1 MIERLQGF
9 AALLRKNRVRVSTS
23 ELLDA
28 ARAAAI
34 VGLEDGQTLRT
45 VLSATLIK
53 RAGDQRVF
61 DELYS
66 LYFLRG
72 ADYAR
77 DLAGTPLG
85 RLLAEMGLSADQVAR
100 LLEEIG
106 DQAAAL
112 SAAGRAGLGL
122 SALDVPALLFAS
134 GVALA
139 GVRLTSP
146 LQVGYYAH
154 RALGEM
160 NVAGAELELEQ
171 LVAAVSRALGPEAAR
186 ALREAIARNMTA
198 LKAAVRRFVHDEFE
212 RQNVDFVQEFRART
226 LAERP
231 FALLSEDE
239 IARLRVEVQRLA
251 RKLRAQAS
259 LRPER
264 RKRGRLDV
272 RRTLRRS
279 LSTGGVPIDLVR
291 RKKRVD
297 RPRLVV
303 LCDVSDSVKNVS
315 RFMLELVYTL
325 QERFEKVRSYVFVA
339 DIGETTDLFRS
350 SAIDEA
356 VRLAYEG
363 AVINVSAN
371 SDYGRALEQFA
382 TRHLDAVT
390 SRTTVIVIGDA
401 RNNYN
406 PPHADRLAE
415 IRARAKRV
423 IWLNPEAP
431 AAWGFGDSA
440 MRDYEPH
447 CDKVVVA
454 HNLESLRRVV
464 NDLSVK

>member
-1 MIERLQGF
+1 LLERLQGF
-9 AALLRKNRVRVSTS
+9 AALLRQNRVRVSTS

-28 ARAAAI
+28 ARAAAA
-34 VGLEDGQTLRT
+34 VGLEDGATLRAA
-45 VLSATLIK
+45 LAATLVK
-53 RAGDQRVF
+53 RAGDLRVF
-61 DELYS
+61 DELYA

-72 ADYAR
+72 AAYAR

-85 RLLAEMGLSADQVAR
+85 RLLHEMGLSAEDIAR
-100 LLEEIG
+100 ILEEIG

-112 SAAGRAGLGL
+112 SAAGRAGLGV
-122 SALDVPALLFAS
+122 SGLDVPALLQAS
-134 GVALA
+134 GVALE
-139 GVRLTSP
+139 GVRLSSP
-146 LQVGYYAH
+146 LQVGYYAY

-160 NVAGAELELEQ
+160 NVAGAEADLEQ
-171 LVAAVSRALGPEAAR
+171 LASAVGRALGAEAAR
-186 ALREAIARNMTA
+186 ALREAIARNLAA
-198 LKAAVRRFVHDEFE
+198 LKAAVRRFVNDEFE
-212 RQNVDFVQEFRART
+212 RQNVDFMQEFRART

-259 LRPER
+259 LRPQHR
-264 RKRGRLDV
+264 RRGRLDV

-279 LSTGGVPIDLVR
+279 LSTGGIPIQLVR
-291 RKKRVD
+291 KKKRID

-339 DIGETTDLFRS
+339 DIGETTDLFRT

-363 AVINVSAN
+363 AVINVSAS
-371 SDYGRALEQFA
+371 SDYGRALELFA
-382 TRHLDAVT
+382 ERHLDAVT
-390 SRTTVIVIGDA
+390 AKTTVIVIGDA

-406 PPHADRLAE
+406 PANAERLAE
-415 IRARAKRV
+415 IRARARRV
-423 IWLNPEAP
+423 LWLNPESP

-464 NDLSVK
+464 DDLSV

>member
-1 MIERLQGF
+1 MLARLQEF

-23 ELLDA
+23 EVLDA
-28 ARAAAI
+28 ARATAA
-34 VGLEDGQTLRT
+34 VGLEDGATLRAA
-45 VLSATLIK
+45 LAATLIK

-72 ADYAR
+72 AAYAR
-77 DLAGTPLG
+77 DLAGTPLA
-85 RLLAEMGLSADQVAR
+85 RILEELGLSAQDIAR
-100 LLEEIG
+100 ILEELA
-106 DQAAAL
+106 DQAAGL

-134 GVALA
+134 GVALE

-154 RALGEM
+154 RALSEM
-160 NVAGAELELEQ
+160 NVTGAEQELAQ
-171 LVAAVSRALGPEAAR
+171 LTAVVGRALGAAAAR
-186 ALREAIARNMTA
+186 ALAAAIARNLSA
-198 LKAAVRRFVHDEFE
+198 LRAAVRRFVHEEFE

-231 FALLSEDE
+231 FALLSEEE

-259 LRPER
+259 LRPQV

-272 RRTLRRS
+272 RRTIRRS
-279 LSTGGVPIDLVR
+279 LATGGVPMDLVER
-291 RKKRVD
+291 RKRVE

-382 TRHLDAVT
+382 ARHLDAVT
-390 SRTTVIVIGDA
+390 SRTTVVVIGDA

-406 PPHADRLAE
+406 PPNAERLAE
-415 IRARAKRV
+415 IRHRAKRV
-423 IWLNPEAP
+423 VWLNPEAP

-447 CDKVVVA
+447 CDRVVVA
-454 HNLESLRRVV
+454 YNLESLRKVV
-464 NDLSVK
+464 DELAI

>member
-1 MIERLQGF
+1 M
-9 AALLRKNRVRVSTS
+9 
-23 ELLDA
+23 
-28 ARAAAI
+28 
-34 VGLEDGQTLRT
+34 
-45 VLSATLIK
+45 
-53 RAGDQRVF
+53 
-61 DELYS
+61 
-66 LYFLRG
+66 
-72 ADYAR
+72 
-77 DLAGTPLG
+77 
-85 RLLAEMGLSADQVAR
+85 
-100 LLEEIG
+100 
-106 DQAAAL
+106 
-112 SAAGRAGLGL
+112 
-122 SALDVPALLFAS
+122 
-134 GVALA
+134 
-139 GVRLTSP
+139 TSP
-146 LQVGYYAH
+146 LQVGYYSF

-160 NVAGAELELEQ
+160 NLPGAEADLEQ
-171 LVAAVSRALGPEAAR
+171 LATAVGRALGPDAAR
-186 ALREAIARNMTA
+186 ALPAAIAKNRQA
-198 LKAAVRRFVHDEFE
+198 LKAAVRRFVQDQFE
-212 RQNVDFVQEFRART
+212 RQNVDFIQEFRART

-231 FALLSEDE
+231 FALLSEEE
-239 IARLRVEVQRLA
+239 IAKLRVEVQRLA

-259 LRPER
+259 LRPQHR
-264 RKRGRLDV
+264 RHGRLDV

-279 LSTGGVPIDLVR
+279 LSTGGIPIALVR
-291 RKKRVD
+291 KKKRID

-363 AVINVSAN
+363 AVINVSAS
-371 SDYGRALEQFA
+371 SDYGRALEHFA
-382 TRHLDAVT
+382 TRHLDAIT

-406 PPHADRLAE
+406 PSNAERLAE

-423 IWLNPEAP
+423 LWLNPESP

-464 NDLSVK
+464 DELSIH

>member
-1 MIERLQGF
+1 MLERLQAF

-28 ARAAAI
+28 VRATTAVGLDDGEALRAA
-34 VGLEDGQTLRT
+34 
-45 VLSATLIK
+45 LSATLVK
-53 RAGDQRVF
+53 RAGDRRVF
-61 DELYS
+61 DELYA

-72 ADYAR
+72 AEYAR
-77 DLAGTPLG
+77 DLQGTPLG
-85 RLLAEMGLSADQVAR
+85 RLLAELGLDPEQISALMA
-100 LLEEIG
+100 EIG

-112 SAAGRAGLGL
+112 SAAGRAGLGV
-122 SALDVPALLFAS
+122 SGLDVPSLLHAS
-134 GVALA
+134 GVALE

-146 LQVGYYAH
+146 LQVGYYSQ
-154 RALGEM
+154 RVLGELD
-160 NVAGAELELEQ
+160 VAGAERDLELLAAQ
-171 LVAAVSRALGPEAAR
+171 VARALGAEAAR
-186 ALREAIARNMTA
+186 ALRAAIARNLNA
-198 LKAAVRRFVHDEFE
+198 LRAAVRRFVHDEFE
-212 RQNVDFVQEFRART
+212 RQNLDFVQEFRART

-259 LRPER
+259 LRRQR

-279 LSTGGVPIDLVR
+279 LATGGVPVELIR
-291 RKKRVD
+291 RKRRVD

-325 QERFEKVRSYVFVA
+325 QERFERVRSFVFVA
-339 DIGETTDLFRS
+339 DLGETTELFRHA
-350 SAIDEA
+350 AIDEA

-363 AVINVSAN
+363 GVISVSAN
-371 SDYGRALEQFA
+371 SNYGRALEQFA
-382 TRHLDAVT
+382 ARHLDALS
-390 SRTTVIVIGDA
+390 SRTSVIVIGDA

-406 PPHADRLAE
+406 PPNADRLAE
-415 IRARAKRV
+415 MRARAKRLL
-423 IWLNPEAP
+423 WLNPESP

-454 HNLESLRRVV
+454 HNLESLRKVID
-464 NDLSVK
+464 DLTL